1 MPSRPPPLTCAGA
14 SGDMAATAARRVRAA
29 LFMLVLAVA
38 EVEGG
43 IFFSAFSASNSRS
56 TVMVYN
62 PTSTAVSYS
71 LIVVNDAP
79 PTGSRSV
86 CTRSGNRVG
95 CPAGGGTAAP
105 GENNRASLSTT
116 GQRHFDRASMLY
128 LVVNTAI
135 VDVIGQQG

>member
-1 MPSRPPPLTCAGA
+1 
-14 SGDMAATAARRVRAA
+14 
-29 LFMLVLAVA
+29 MLVLAVA

-43 IFFSAFSASNSRS
+43 IFISAFSAWNSRS

-71 LIVVNDAP
+71 LIVVNDR
-79 PTGSRSV
+79 PTSGQSL
-86 CTRSGNRVG
+86 CTRNGNRVG

-105 GENNRASLSTT
+105 GENRAYLNAN
-116 GQRHFDRASMLY
+116 GDQHFDRASMLY